1 MSWRASAWCLD
12 QVKGVGAN
20 VKLVLLALCEFANDE
35 NVTWRSQEEIALR
48 SECEVRTVKK
58 HLKALEGWGLI
69 SRKGIYRWCDSDSEV
84 CMARSPHKHRSG
96 TVYRVHLEIGDFV
109 APDHVVVPDSDSVSV
124 GSVDKSIGE
133 NIALVEKTASE
144 SQKVHRCNI
153 CTCEGGDG
161 STGANLGIPQV
172 QERAPIC
179 NSKPPRISSNH
190 SREVLAC
197 GKSDSSGVAWHG
209 GIGSEDQVLLQ
220 ECIPPDYLSV
230 LGESAAKVCLEV
242 LRVGIGQGWEPSQ
255 IRLKLAAQPLPVD
268 LANGGG
274 LVIYRVRD
282 ALAGMC
288 PTRVKPEAEKA
299 GERRAVVEEILAGGS
314 DLSKRQQVLLVNSFL
329 NQVTDYSD
337 DFVKECDAWLL
348 KHLDD
353 ASGVDMEDGDGV
365 EARTVAEVG
374 VWV

>member
-20 VKLVLLALCEFANDE
+20 AKLVLLALCEFANDE
-35 NVTWRSQEEIALR
+35 NVTWRSQEEIAVR

-124 GSVDKSIGE
+124 GSVDKSIGA

-190 SREVLAC
+190 SREALAC

-282 ALAGMC
+282 ALA
-288 PTRVKPEAEKA
+288 VKPVPVSGRRERSP
-299 GERRAVVEEILAGGS
+299 GEVF
-314 DLSKRQQVLLVNSFL
+314 DLVNSILEGRSSLPWQKQCLVVNGFL
-329 NQVTDYSD
+329 NNFPRADAGLVSRADRWLSKQLSSD
-337 DFVKECDAWLL
+337 SANSDSLDGKVLL
-348 KHLDD
+348 
-353 ASGVDMEDGDGV
+353 
-365 EARTVAEVG
+365 
-374 VWV
+374 